1 MHNWFHTI
9 AVVVQVLSA
18 LGVILLVLLQHGK
31 GADMGA
37 AFGSGASGSLF
48 GATGSANFL
57 SRSTGVL
64 AGLFL
69 ASTLALAF
77 LSNDRPRARESLMQG
92 TVPASPAADIPAT
105 RPPQGPSDVPS
116 VSPGSGAA
124 AGLSRIER
132 PVGAFCRWRFD
143 RRVPGQR
150 RIVDLRRRR
159 GERPF
164 ATVERS
170 IESRAQCCS
179 IRGRER
185 PESEVKSFRRSD
197 RICAIATC
205 RRGEIGRHAILR
217 G

>member
-1 MHNWFHTI
+1 MYNWFHTI

-69 ASTLALAF
+69 ASTLALSF
-77 LSNDRPRARESLMQG
+77 LSNDRPRATESLMQG

-116 VSPGSGAA
+116 VSPAAPVSGGG
-124 AGLSRIER
+124 AGRLEDRAFR
-132 PVGAFCRWRFD
+132 PCRPLVAVRPAPHPVD
-143 RRVPGQR
+143 RR
-150 RIVDLRRRR
+150 LRAQAR
-159 GERPF
+159 RPF
-164 ATVERS
+164 LRY
-170 IESRAQCCS
+170 
-179 IRGRER
+179 
-185 PESEVKSFRRSD
+185 RRVLD
-197 RICAIATC
+197 RIRQRMLLHRVAGASGIRSKLFST
-205 RRGEIGRHAILR
+205 
-217 G
+217 

>member
-1 MHNWFHTI
+1 MHNWVHTI

-124 AGLSRIER
+124 AGSSRGSSV
-132 PVGAFCRWRFD
+132 PSLPSTGGASTGASPGSGASSTSGAGAAS
-143 RRVPGQR
+143 VPSPPSSAPSNPAPNAAPSG
-150 RIVDLRRRR
+150 
-159 GERPF
+159 G
-164 ATVERS
+164 
-170 IESRAQCCS
+170 
-179 IRGRER
+179 G
-185 PESEVKSFRRSD
+185 SD
-197 RICAIATC
+197 RNPK
-205 RRGEIGRHAILR
+205 
-217 G
+217 

>member
-1 MHNWFHTI
+1 MYNWFHTI

-77 LSNDRPRARESLMQG
+77 LSNDRPRATESLMQG

-105 RPPQGPSDVPS
+105 RPPQAPSDVPS
-116 VSPGSGAA
+116 VSPAAPVSGGGAGPARGSSVPSVPSAGGGSTGAASGASTTSGAGSASVPSLPSNTGSNPATNA
-124 AGLSRIER
+124 APSGGGSER
-132 PVGAFCRWRFD
+132 NP
-143 RRVPGQR
+143 
-150 RIVDLRRRR
+150 
-159 GERPF
+159 
-164 ATVERS
+164 
-170 IESRAQCCS
+170 
-179 IRGRER
+179 
-185 PESEVKSFRRSD
+185 K
-197 RICAIATC
+197 
-205 RRGEIGRHAILR
+205 
-217 G
+217 

>member
-124 AGLSRIER
+124 AGSRGSSV
-132 PVGAFCRWRFD
+132 PSVPSAGGASTGASPGSGASSTSGAGAAS
-143 RRVPGQR
+143 VPSPPSSVPSNPAPNAAPSG
-150 RIVDLRRRR
+150 
-159 GERPF
+159 G
-164 ATVERS
+164 
-170 IESRAQCCS
+170 
-179 IRGRER
+179 G
-185 PESEVKSFRRSD
+185 SD
-197 RICAIATC
+197 RNPK
-205 RRGEIGRHAILR
+205 
-217 G
+217 

>member
-1 MHNWFHTI
+1 MFNWIHTV

-77 LSNDRPRARESLMQG
+77 LSNDRPRGRDSLMQG
-92 TVPASPAADIPAT
+92 VVPTGPASEIPT
-105 RPPQGPSDVPS
+105 SRPPQSPPDVPT
-116 VSPGSGAA
+116 VPPGSGAA
-124 AGLSRIER
+124 PAAPSGGGASSVPSVQPSGSSGAAVPSGGGGPAGGGAAGVPPTSTGAAGATPAPTGGGSERI
-132 PVGAFCRWRFD
+132 P
-143 RRVPGQR
+143 
-150 RIVDLRRRR
+150 
-159 GERPF
+159 
-164 ATVERS
+164 
-170 IESRAQCCS
+170 
-179 IRGRER
+179 
-185 PESEVKSFRRSD
+185 K
-197 RICAIATC
+197 
-205 RRGEIGRHAILR
+205 
-217 G
+217 